1 MSFTKK
7 QIKEIN
13 TALSLIVGEV
23 TREQAEAIVRSVM
36 TPSSYP
42 ARAVLRGSPLT
53 LVWKH
58 TNGFCLIGRHV

>member
-1 MSFTKK
+1 MGHHEHQEETQMSFTKK

-36 TPSSYP
+36 TPSS
-42 ARAVLRGSPLT
+42 
-53 LVWKH
+53 
-58 TNGFCLIGRHV
+58 